1 MSPASYLAAPP
12 RVAAFTIARPGS
24 LPPML
29 WLVWIA
35 LAFLLLVAGIGGW
48 YVVRQ
53 GLAFWRT
60 LKAFT
65 ALLGRAGEMLT
76 ARADAA
82 AAKAAGTADAA
93 ERLTAASAQLN
104 RSLAYA
110 RLVFGAAGSA
120 RGAYTGLRGRVPR
133 K

>member
-1 MSPASYLAAPP
+1 
-12 RVAAFTIARPGS
+12 
-24 LPPML
+24 ML
-29 WLVWIA
+29 WLVWVA

-48 YVVRQ
+48 YVVRE

-65 ALLGRAGEMLT
+65 ALLGRASDEVT
-76 ARADAA
+76 SRADAA
-82 AAKAAGTADAA
+82 ASRAAGGGAAA
-93 ERLTAASAQLN
+93 ERLTAATAQLN

-120 RGAYTGLRGRVPR
+120 RGAYAGLRGRVPR

>member
-1 MSPASYLAAPP
+1 MP
-12 RVAAFTIARPGS
+12 
-24 LPPML
+24 
-29 WLVWIA
+29 WLIWLA

-48 YVVRQ
+48 YVVRE

-65 ALLGRAGEMLT
+65 ALLGRASDVLT

-82 AAKAAGTADAA
+82 AGKASGAGSAA
-93 ERLTAASAQLN
+93 ERLTAATTQLN

-120 RGAYTGLRGRVPR
+120 RGAYAGLRGRVPR